1 MRLRRTIWNIVPVVA
16 ILLAMQGSAA
26 AADIDAQG
34 VAVPAPPA
42 EQVGIWGAIA
52 FSPSD
57 GEHGIFW
64 GADKREEAEEIALRH
79 CAKRSRSLCELVVT
93 YRNHRKRDDDD
104 GTGFPYNHCAAL
116 AVEMTASKQVKA
128 WGAASARGR
137 RAAED
142 EAIQNCGPAS
152 QCRIV
157 EAGCT

>member
-1 MRLRRTIWNIVPVVA
+1 MRWQRKIWNMVPAAA
-16 ILLAMQGSAA
+16 ILLAMQGGAG
-26 AADIDAQG
+26 AADIDPQN
-34 VAVPAPPA
+34 VTIPEPPV

-79 CAKRSRSLCELVVT
+79 CAKRSKSTCELVVT
-93 YRNHRKRDDDD
+93 YRNHRNWDDDD
-104 GTGFPYNHCAAL
+104 GSGFPYNHCAAL
-116 AVEMTASKQVKA
+116 AVEMTATKQVKA

-137 RAAED
+137 KAAED